1 VHAALLGIMD
11 KKTKLG
17 VIICAAGR
25 STRMAGVDKL
35 ALKLGGKT
43 VLERTVDAFIEYN
56 TEYDKTGQIGQI
68 VIAASPDNIGEVTAQ
83 YGEKAQKC
91 RIKITVC
98 QGGETRQKSVAA
110 ALKKLGADIDFVAVH
125 DGARPFVSKELIEN
139 TYAAAQKYGAAVPGL
154 FATETIHI
162 AKDGGVFST
171 LDRSCAFTAQTPQIF
186 KRELLEE
193 AYAAAGRDGFCATDD
208 CALVMRVL
216 PEGAKC
222 AVVQGDESN
231 IKITTLRDI
240 AAAERILGIAGGN
253 YMKIG
258 YGYDVHRL
266 VPGRR
271 LLIGGVDIPYE
282 RGLLGHSDADVL
294 IHAIIDALLGAA
306 GERDIGY
313 HFPDSSPEFKD
324 ISSIVLL
331 EKTAD
336 LLNAKGF
343 SVGNIDATV
352 VCQAPRLSG
361 YIEAMGENISRTLGI
376 ARENVNIKAKTEE
389 GLGFTGAG
397 EGICAHA
404 VCILQRMLEK

>member
-1 VHAALLGIMD
+1 M
-11 KKTKLG
+11 
-17 VIICAAGR
+17 
-25 STRMAGVDKL
+25 
-35 ALKLGGKT
+35 
-43 VLERTVDAFIEYN
+43 
-56 TEYDKTGQIGQI
+56 
-68 VIAASPDNIGEVTAQ
+68 
-83 YGEKAQKC
+83 
-91 RIKITVC
+91 
-98 QGGETRQKSVAA
+98 
-110 ALKKLGADIDFVAVH
+110 
-125 DGARPFVSKELIEN
+125 
-139 TYAAAQKYGAAVPGL
+139 
-154 FATETIHI
+154 
-162 AKDGGVFST
+162 
-171 LDRSCAFTAQTPQIF
+171 
-186 KRELLEE
+186 
-193 AYAAAGRDGFCATDD
+193 
-208 CALVMRVL
+208 
-216 PEGAKC
+216 
-222 AVVQGDESN
+222 
-231 IKITTLRDI
+231 
-240 AAAERILGIAGGN
+240 GIAGGN

-294 IHAIIDALLGAA
+294 IHAIIDALLCAA